1 LTDYAAFQTRY
12 AIRLPDG
19 NLAMAPHDAP
29 WMWDN
34 RDTAQRAIG
43 YFRQSAKKIGVNDW
57 EGEIVRQ
64 LCTPWIG
71 DDDNAVHLMQEL
83 TDWLARETG
92 GRE

>member
-1 LTDYAAFQTRY
+1 MTDYAAFETRY

-19 NLAMAPHDAP
+19 SLAMSPYDAP
-29 WMWDN
+29 WMWSN
-34 RDTAQRAIG
+34 RETAERAIG
-43 YFRQSAKKIGVNDW
+43 YFRHSAQKIGVAQW

-71 DDDNAVHLMQEL
+71 EHDNADHLITEL
-83 TDWLARETG
+83 TAWLARETG